1 MTVVLTD
8 PLEDQCKQILADVE
22 SQIRAERR
30 MREEPPLIRLWDG
43 DWNLQFVVQDEYE
56 ANFSLVDNDSGAGTL
71 VLPFDSFA
79 AQWVNDQKGRI
90 SRGEK
95 RGVHIT
101 VDYCGIRWGGRL
113 EDSAVEKLDTGDTQL
128 VVTFLHDYENLKW
141 YQVWSNPF
149 LPAAVQFPRV
159 WMVPGPARWALLTC
173 LFVNIL
179 RDELSLWALPDD
191 PLDISSW
198 GSLDQSNWSVVV
210 KPLSFMEDMAAG
222 TVWAVPN
229 SRWKTWHDMAIDILE
244 DGEYSVVCR
253 RYLQGDPAPWPGANL
268 RHGTLVVSIEDK
280 SGVYVGTSHGGTI
293 FDGLVRTAVEFGDD
307 LIDGTVE
314 PVLGLDIPAGYN
326 TPFNRFTDPTVP
338 YVLYR
343 DNEFTGI
350 QTSKFTQVPAKGV
363 QVNCGGHS
371 MPGVNEMISAGIQAA
386 GDIIGGNIVIN
397 GYGLGS
403 IGGSIDTLLKPFYED
418 TILAWMSVKSLSR
431 SSTAGWSR
439 YFEYFQD
446 GADKAYTL
454 SSLMVLRTGFWA
466 TRNHTRH
473 ELVVADGAPYLIG
486 ENGKGHF
493 SVGDRVGATI
503 AGDNTGNVY
512 MDRVSTLE
520 LAWSRD
526 SAPEW
531 KITIGKGDDVDPVA
545 QAFKRIERL
554 MTGMRDL
561 GVF

>member
-1 MTVVLTD
+1 MGVVLTD
-8 PLEDQCKQILADVE
+8 PLEDQSAQILAACKQQSIDE
-22 SQIRAERR
+22 QRERTTR
-30 MREEPPLIRLWDG
+30 PYIRLWDG
-43 DWNLQFVVQDEYE
+43 EWKLKHAVEYEYE
-56 ANFSLVDNDSGAGTL
+56 ANFKLVDNDSGPGSL
-71 VLPFDSFA
+71 VIPFDSPA
-79 AQWVNDQKGRI
+79 GQWVHDQQGRI
-90 SRGEK
+90 ARGEK
-95 RGVHIT
+95 RGVHVT

-113 EDSAVEKLDTGDTQL
+113 EDATVEKTEDGDTLL
-128 VVTFLHDYENLKW
+128 VCNFLHDYENLKW

-179 RDELSLWALPDD
+179 RDQASLWSLPDD
-191 PLDISSW
+191 PLDVSKW
-198 GSLDQSNWSVVV
+198 FNLDQSSWSIVV
-210 KPLSFMEDMAAG
+210 KPLSFIDDMAAG
-222 TVWAVPN
+222 SVWAVPT

-244 DGEYSVVCR
+244 DAEYSVVCR
-253 RYLQGDPAPWPGANL
+253 RWLTGDPAPWPGANL

-314 PVLGLDIPAGYN
+314 PVLGFDIPSGY
-326 TPFNRFTDPTVP
+326 TQPFNRFTDPKVP

-343 DNEFTGI
+343 EGEFTGI
-350 QTSKFTQVPAKGV
+350 QSSKFTQVPAKGV

-371 MPGVNEMISAGIQAA
+371 MPGVNEAISAGIQAA
-386 GDIIGGNIVIN
+386 GDIIGNQLQV
-397 GYGLGS
+397 GS
-403 IGGSIDTLLKPFYED
+403 IGGSIDTLLKPFYSD
-418 TILAWMSVKSLSR
+418 TILAWMSVKSLAR

-466 TRNHTRH
+466 TRNRTQH
-473 ELVVADGAPYLIG
+473 ELVVADGAPYLVG

-493 SVGDRVGATI
+493 SLGDRVGATI
-503 AGDNTGNVY
+503 KGDTSGRIY
-512 MDRVSTLE
+512 MDRVAELE

-531 KITIGKGDDVDPVA
+531 QIKIGKGEDIDPVA
-545 QAFKRIERL
+545 AAFKRIERL
-554 MTGMRDL
+554 ATGLTDL

>member
-1 MTVVLTD
+1 MAVVLTD
-8 PLEDQCKQILADVE
+8 PLEDQSSQILSACNDQRRDE
-22 SQIRAERR
+22 KR
-30 MREEPPLIRLWDG
+30 MRETRPYVRFWDG
-43 DWNLQFVVQDEYE
+43 DWRLKHVCESEYE
-56 ANFSLVDNDSGAGTL
+56 ANFQLIDNDSGPGSITI
-71 VLPFDSFA
+71 PFDTPV
-79 AQWVNDQKGRI
+79 AQWINDQQGRI
-90 SRGEK
+90 ARGEK

-113 EDSAVEKLDTGDTQL
+113 EDATVEKTEDGDVQL
-128 VVTFLHDYENLKW
+128 VCNFLHDYENLKW

-179 RDELSLWALPDD
+179 RDQAALWSLPDD
-191 PLDISSW
+191 PLDVSKW
-198 GSLDQSNWSVVV
+198 FNLDQSNWSIVV
-210 KPLSFMEDMAAG
+210 KPLSFLEDMAAG
-222 TVWAVPN
+222 TVWAVPS

-253 RYLQGDPAPWPGANL
+253 RYLDGDPPPWPGANL
-268 RHGTLVVSIEDK
+268 RHGALVVSIEDK

-293 FDGLVRTAVEFGDD
+293 FDGLVRSVVEFGDD

-314 PVLGLDIPAGYN
+314 PVLGLDVPAGYK
-326 TPFNRFTDPTVP
+326 TPFNRYTDPKVP

-343 DNEFTGI
+343 EGEFTGI
-350 QTSKFTQVPAKGV
+350 QSSKFIQVPAKGV

-371 MPGVNEMISAGIQAA
+371 MPGVNEAISAGIQAA
-386 GDIIGGNIVIN
+386 GDIIGNALQI
-397 GYGLGS
+397 GS

-418 TILAWMSVKSLSR
+418 TILAWMSVKSIGR
-431 SSTAGWSR
+431 SATAGWSR

-466 TRNHTRH
+466 TRNHNSH
-473 ELVVADGAPYLIG
+473 ELIIADGAPYLVG

-493 SVGDRVGATI
+493 TIGDRVGATI
-503 AGDNTGNVY
+503 KGDNSGRIY
-512 MDRVSTLE
+512 MDRVSKLE

-531 KITIGKGDDVDPVA
+531 AITVGKGEDIDPVA
-545 QAFKRIERL
+545 AAFKRIERL
-554 MTGMRDL
+554 MTGLSSL